1 MKKQVFLWSLIFLI
15 LDIITKIY
23 VDKSLLVAQKI
34 PVIDG
39 FFSITKVYNTGA
51 SFSLLSGYNILLI
64 LVTIIM
70 FLVIYKMMKRFPI
83 CKKNILMFSLLY
95 GGIIGN
101 LLNRVI
107 YGYVI
112 DFLAF
117 KIYSYSF
124 PIFNLADVFIV
135 SGVFLLAIAIWKK
148 EDENGFSSGK

>member
-83 CKKNILMFSLLY
+83 CKKNILMFSLWRNY
-95 GGIIGN
+95 
-101 LLNRVI
+101 
-107 YGYVI
+107 
-112 DFLAF
+112 
-117 KIYSYSF
+117 
-124 PIFNLADVFIV
+124 
-135 SGVFLLAIAIWKK
+135 W
-148 EDENGFSSGK
+148 